1 MASVIVLALL
11 FPALGAM
18 ALAWLGPRLS
28 HRQIAWVG
36 VGSVSLAFLVA
47 VAAFVRLAS
56 LPAAHRLI
64 QDTLFTWNQA
74 AGAPIH
80 FSLLVDPI
88 SVLFML
94 VITGVG
100 ALIHLYSA
108 GYMDDD
114 EGFGRFFWQMN
125 LFIVAMLLLVMAGN
139 FFFLLVGWAGVGL
152 ASYFLIGFWYTRP
165 AAVAAAKKAFVV
177 NVVGDVALTL
187 AIFLLFVNLGHIGY
201 QTVFRQFATLPIAT
215 RDLVAALLFVA
226 AAAKSAQFPLH
237 VWLPDAMEGPTPV
250 SALIHAATM
259 VTAGVYL
266 VARAYPIFGLA
277 PGVATTVAWV
287 GGFTALFAAT
297 IAIAQ
302 DDIKRV
308 LAYSTVS
315 QLGYMFMAVGTAAYA
330 AGVFHFL
337 THAFFKALLFLAAGS
352 VIHALGGEQDMW
364 KMGGLRRTIPLTAA
378 CFLVGTLAISG
389 IPPFAGFFS
398 KDEILGG
405 LLSTGQVGLWAIG
418 TLAAG
423 LTAFYMFRLY
433 FVVFGGSAR
442 APGHA
447 HESPSVM
454 TAPLVVLA
462 VLSTVGGFLV
472 LPGGYNLIESWLLP
486 ALTRFGPTPPLP
498 PATNWAAMGVSL
510 AMALAGGALAWSLY
524 GRRQVASEPLAGA
537 LYRALKGKW
546 YIDELGEFL
555 IVRPALWLGAQL
567 GRFDRQGLDQAFNQ
581 LGRLVAG
588 WGESLR
594 PSQSGYVR
602 RYALTFAL
610 GVLLVVAF
618 LSVHP

>member
-1 MASVIVLALL
+1 MHSVIVLALV
-11 FPALGAM
+11 FPALGALV
-18 ALAWLGPRLS
+18 AAWLGPRLS
-28 HRQIAWVG
+28 HRQITWIG
-36 VGSVSLAFLVA
+36 VGAVALSFLVA

-56 LPAAHRLI
+56 LPPAHRLI
-64 QDTLFTWNQA
+64 QDTLFIWNR
-74 AGAPIH
+74 AGATPIH

-88 SVLFML
+88 SILFML

-165 AAVAAAKKAFVV
+165 TAVAAAKKAFVV

-187 AIFLLFVNLGHIGY
+187 AIFLLFVNLGHVSY
-201 QTVFRQFATLPIAT
+201 QTVFRQFAILPIAT

-237 VWLPDAMEGPTPV
+237 IWLPDAMEGPTPV

-266 VARAYPIFGLA
+266 VARAFPIFGLA
-277 PGVATTVAWV
+277 PGVATTIAWI

-352 VIHALGGEQDMW
+352 VIHALSGEQDMW
-364 KMGGLRRTIPLTAA
+364 KMGGLRRAIPLTAA
-378 CFLVGTLAISG
+378 TFLVGTLAISG

-405 LLSTGQVGLWAIG
+405 LLSGGQVGLWAIG
-418 TLAAG
+418 TVAAG

-442 APGHA
+442 TKSHA
-447 HESPSVM
+447 HESPAVM
-454 TAPLVVLA
+454 TVPLVVLA

-486 ALTRFGPTPPLP
+486 ALSRFGPIPPLP
-498 PATNWAAMGVSL
+498 PPTNWGAMAVAL
-510 AMALAGGALAWSLY
+510 VVALAGVGSAWALY
-524 GRRQVASEPLAGA
+524 GRKAPAVEPLHGPV
-537 LYRALKGKW
+537 YRFLKGKW
-546 YIDELGEFL
+546 YIDELGDWL
-555 IVRPALWLGAQL
+555 IVRPVLWLGSVL
-567 GRFDRQGLDQAFNQ
+567 ERFDRKALDSGFNQ
-581 LGRLVAG
+581 IGHLVAG

-594 PSQSGYVR
+594 PTQSGYVR
-602 RYALTFAL
+602 RYALSFAV
-610 GVLLVVAF
+610 GVMLVVAF
-618 LSVHP
+618 LSLRP